1 MSNYSSNNEFEHA
14 HQAGLSRGFDLGW
27 TYKGKFDRVLLEDLR
42 AKLNK
47 QLNKIKNQKGVTA
60 TKLKNQISVLNDLE
74 ILMLKH
80 PNNREGI
87 SINFW

>member
-1 MSNYSSNNEFEHA
+1 MNYSSNNEFEYA
-14 HQAGLSRGFDLGW
+14 HQKGLSRGFDLGW
-27 TYKGKFDRVLLEDLR
+27 TYKGKFDRILVEELK

-47 QLNKIKNQKGVTA
+47 KLNKIKDQKGVTA
-60 TKLKNQISVLNDLE
+60 TKLKNQISVLDDLE
-74 ILMLKH
+74 ITMLKH